1 MAFMNSEY
9 YIGDMDQRLVRT
21 PYGQGL
27 VTKIQPSKHP
37 DSSPPVQ
44 EIRLLEWEK
53 AAKASQ
59 VTSRRPTILYSTN
72 QYDSITAS
80 IGDDVIT
87 PYGRGT
93 IAEQVTVRLLNKG
106 KLDPVTK
113 EPIGE
118 QVFTKFHVQINSWK
132 LAGRSR
138 VKCYLFSNQVK
149 VVRKKTLMEMNAA
162 ERVQFAM
169 LQKKGA
175 SHIFAEKRYQEA
187 LNIYAGSID
196 AVRYIQH
203 DMNND
208 NECRADLIEV
218 MVTCSNNAATCA
230 IQLQRQEGAFK
241 FAKNSLILLSALFE
255 KRGAKIHTIL
265 NKDNGICDAKLF
277 GEWRVKSRLIMASAL
292 FEKEGYDLA
301 LEELRLAREHIA
313 YYVAGEGAS
322 KDDAVDYAAAKASI
336 LKMKNQEREIIKL
349 KAKINEKKKEVLQL
363 EKGRAQAMFRD
374 MNPTKDEHAKEEKKA
389 DALECPVLEDDAKIS
404 DAQID
409 SKKKVDV
416 SKTLKKRVSFAE
428 RLEETREIVEEEEE
442 EETWYDEHRE
452 ALILLGLG
460 AITAGSF
467 IFARKS
473 MRL

>member
-27 VTKIQPSKHP
+27 VTKIRPSNDS

-53 AAKASQ
+53 SAKASQ

-72 QYDSITAS
+72 KYESITAS
-80 IGDDVIT
+80 KGDDVIT

-93 IAEQVTVRLLNKG
+93 ITEQVTVRLLNKG
-106 KLDPVTK
+106 KFDPVTK

-175 SHIFAEKRYQEA
+175 SRMFAEKRYQEA

-203 DMNND
+203 DTHND

-230 IQLQRQEGAFK
+230 IQMQLWEEAFK
-241 FAKNSLILLSALFE
+241 YAKNSLILLSALFG

-277 GEWRVKSRLIMASAL
+277 GEWRVKSRLIMA
-292 FEKEGYDLA
+292 
-301 LEELRLAREHIA
+301 R
-313 YYVAGEGAS
+313 
-322 KDDAVDYAAAKASI
+322 
-336 LKMKNQEREIIKL
+336 
-349 KAKINEKKKEVLQL
+349 
-363 EKGRAQAMFRD
+363 
-374 MNPTKDEHAKEEKKA
+374 
-389 DALECPVLEDDAKIS
+389 
-404 DAQID
+404 
-409 SKKKVDV
+409 
-416 SKTLKKRVSFAE
+416 
-428 RLEETREIVEEEEE
+428 
-442 EETWYDEHRE
+442 
-452 ALILLGLG
+452 
-460 AITAGSF
+460 
-467 IFARKS
+467 
-473 MRL
+473 